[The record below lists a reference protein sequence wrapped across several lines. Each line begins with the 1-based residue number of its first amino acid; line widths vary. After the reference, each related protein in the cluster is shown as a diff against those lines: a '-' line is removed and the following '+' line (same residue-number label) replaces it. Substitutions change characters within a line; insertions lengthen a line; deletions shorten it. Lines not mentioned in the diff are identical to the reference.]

1 VGDEAS
7 CATRMKT
14 IRQFIALLDLSLS
27 SLKDRLGSVL
37 VTVIGTACVVGVLI
51 SMLSIGAGARA
62 MIMHN
67 ARADRVWVLKH
78 GSHGTGDSSLSREA
92 VLAIADMPGVRK
104 DVDGR
109 AMAYGATFVGVEG
122 RKKIDNA
129 RTTFALFGVGAA
141 YTAVHPEFHLT
152 AGRMFQPGLRELIA
166 GKSRYELFKN
176 FEIGDH
182 VRLRGNEW
190 TVVGHFETGG
200 FFDGSLLADAPTVMS
215 VFGIS
220 TFNNATLMLQSAA
233 AFDELQAAVK
243 ANPSL
248 DVELRPEIPFMREQS
263 KNLSGVL
270 DFVSYFV
277 GAVMAAGATL
287 GAVNS
292 MYAIVDS
299 RKREIATLRAIGFGA
314 GPVILAVLTE
324 AVLLVLPGAI
334 LGVLAAWSLFN
345 GNRVSPIGMSFRLTV
360 TPDLV
365 ALGVAWALSM
375 GLIGGLLP
383 ALRAARASVTT
394 ALRAN

>member
-1 VGDEAS
+1 
-7 CATRMKT
+7 MKL
-14 IRQFIALLDLSLS
+14 IRQFIALLELSLS

-37 VTVIGTACVVGVLI
+37 VTLIGTACVVGVLI

-92 VLAIADMPGVRK
+92 VSTIADLPGVKK
-104 DVDGR
+104 DIDGK
-109 AMAYGATFVGVEG
+109 AMAYGAVFVGVEG

-129 RTTFALFGVGAA
+129 RTTFPLFGVGAQ
-141 YTAVHPEFHLT
+141 YPVVHPEFHLT
-152 AGRMFQPGLRELIA
+152 AGRLFQPGLRELIA
-166 GKSRYELFKN
+166 GKSRYEIFKN

-182 VRLRGNEW
+182 IRLRGNDW

-215 VFGIS
+215 VFGIA

-233 AFDELQAAVK
+233 AFDELEAAVK
-243 ANPSL
+243 ANPTL
-248 DVELRPEIPFMREQS
+248 DVELRPEISFMREQS

-277 GAVMAAGATL
+277 GTVMAAGATL
-287 GAVNS
+287 GAVSS

-314 GPVILAVLTE
+314 WPVILAMLTE
-324 AVLLVLPGAI
+324 AVLLVLPGAV
-334 LGVLAAWSLFN
+334 LGVLAAWLLFN
-345 GNRVSPIGMSFRLTV
+345 GNSVSPAGMSFRLTV
-360 TPDLV
+360 TANL
-365 ALGVAWALSM
+365 AAIGVVWALAM

-383 ALRAARASVTT
+383 ALRAAGLSVTS

>member
-1 VGDEAS
+1 
-7 CATRMKT
+7 MKL
-14 IRQFIALLDLSLS
+14 IRQFIALLQLSLS

-37 VTVIGTACVVGVLI
+37 VTLIGAACVVGVLI

-62 MIMHN
+62 MIMHD

-92 VLAIADMPGVRK
+92 VLALADMPGVK
-104 DVDGR
+104 HGVDGK
-109 AMAYGATFVGVEG
+109 AMLYGAVFVGVEG

-129 RTTFALFGVGAA
+129 RTMFALFGVGAEFP
-141 YTAVHPEFHLT
+141 AVHPEFHLV

-166 GKSRYELFKN
+166 GKSRYELYKN

-200 FFDGSLLADAPTVMS
+200 FFDAHLLADAPTVMS
-215 VFGIS
+215 VFGIA

-233 AFDELQAAVK
+233 AFDELQAAVR

-248 DVELRPEIPFMREQS
+248 DVELRPEIDFMREQS
-263 KNLSGVL
+263 KHLTGVL

-314 GPVILAVLTE
+314 VPVTLAVLAE
-324 AVLLVLPGAI
+324 AVLLVLPGAA
-334 LGVLAAWSLFN
+334 LGALAAWLLFN
-345 GNRVSPIGMSFRLTV
+345 GNTVSPIGMSFKLTV
-360 TPDLV
+360 TSHLV
-365 ALGVAWALSM
+365 VLGVAWAMAM
-375 GLIGGLLP
+375 GLVGGLLP
-383 ALRAARASVTT
+383 ALRAGGVSVAA